1 MCHHRLHFT
10 RRLHLTFA
18 SFAHRAEHPGVEAV
32 EISHADDE
40 KKPTDE
46 ESTPL
51 VDASPGT
58 PSSRALANTTPTT
71 IGGIVRQY
79 IVRAE
84 FGGLILYYFIC
95 DRTDI
100 FGESTKHYSRDLFI
114 FLYALLV
121 LTCFFTSLT
130 KHTGASLATGKS
142 HPIPQP
148 PPDGGVE
155 GMDAGAVPP
164 THHVNS
170 PLLPFPLPLP
180 LPPLP
185 LPLPLP
191 PLPLPSFLLSP
202 PSHPLNTPSKWIIFL
217 MYHYWEA
224 REIYNSIRLFIAAYV
239 WMTGFGNFSY
249 YYVRKDFGLGRFCQV
264 KTLPTL
270 PTLPFPHCHPLPAPR
285 PCPLCPPA
293 VPAVP
298 TASWH
303 VLSSPTPCLSVP
315 LPCIPP
321 HTPPPPLPPS
331 PPLFLTPFFP
341 PGPPLPPI
349 PVATLPCA
357 RHTPSPPFQMMWR
370 LNFLVFFCCLALTND
385 YMLYYICPMHTL
397 FTVMVYAALGIYSKY
412 NELPAVIGMKIAIC
426 FVVVFL
432 LWEVQG
438 VFELVWGPF
447 TFLMGYIDPRKPDLP
462 LLHEWHFRSGLD
474 RYIWI
479 IGMIYAYFHPMV
491 ERWLEK
497 LEEMHHMT
505 RNAIRAAIVAVC
517 LSVGYVCIYIALR
530 NLTQPLRNWSLAL
543 FGWLGKITLETYI
556 GQFHIWLRTG
566 MPNGQPA
573 MLLSF
578 VRDYPPRQLHALH
591 CHLHPHLNHKLTP
604 LKLVSLRLFELTNT
618 LKNSFVPH
626 KDNTKLGANTVAG
639 NHLHGRHLRLCRAA
653 AARHPPAGQ

>member
-1 MCHHRLHFT
+1 MLCPKDLVFFMCRSCLCMGPHIPFLVTRLAFSST
-10 RRLHLTFA
+10 RHSA
-18 SFAHRAEHPGVEAV
+18 AHNVACLLGYIQLLSYWAYAEYLEYNKSSRPKA
-32 EISHADDE
+32 HADDE

-58 PSSRALANTTPTT
+58 PSSRALASSTPTT

-79 IVRAE
+79 IVRFLTMNESFLLDNRLTLRAIAE

-121 LTCFFTSLT
+121 LACFFTSLT

-142 HPIPQP
+142 IQY
-148 PPDGGVE
+148 
-155 GMDAGAVPP
+155 
-164 THHVNS
+164 
-170 PLLPFPLPLP
+170 
-180 LPPLP
+180 
-185 LPLPLP
+185 
-191 PLPLPSFLLSP
+191 
-202 PSHPLNTPSKWIIFL
+202 LNRHQTEEWKGWMQIIFL

-249 YYVRKDFGLGRFCQV
+249 YYVRKDFGLGRFC
-264 KTLPTL
+264 
-270 PTLPFPHCHPLPAPR
+270 
-285 PCPLCPPA
+285 
-293 VPAVP
+293 
-298 TASWH
+298 
-303 VLSSPTPCLSVP
+303 
-315 LPCIPP
+315 
-321 HTPPPPLPPS
+321 
-331 PPLFLTPFFP
+331 
-341 PGPPLPPI
+341 
-349 PVATLPCA
+349 
-357 RHTPSPPFQMMWR
+357 QMMWR

-412 NELPAVIGMKIAIC
+412 NELPAVIGMKIALC

-438 VFELVWGPF
+438 VFEFVWGPF

-479 IGMIYAYFHPMV
+479 VGMIYAYFHPLV

-517 LSVGYVCIYIALR
+517 LSVGYVWYVNVYCLDKFAYNAIHPYTSWIPITIYIALR
-530 NLTQPLRNWSLAL
+530 NLTQPMRNWSLAL

-578 VRDYPPRQLHALH
+578 VRDYPLVNFMLSTAIYV
-591 CHLHPHLNHKLTP
+591 
-604 LKLVSLRLFELTNT
+604 LVSLRLFELTNT

-639 NHLHGRHLRLCRAA
+639 TIFMGVTYVSAVLLLLAIRLLVPADAVLDMAA
-653 AARHPPAGQ
+653 KPADP